1 MQVIGLVWTLLRQ
14 GPGPDGKAAAQKVIV
29 VTPVSAAPHCNSPE
43 PHRSSLRSVSTSLL
57 VLLLPSSPCPAYPHA
72 GCAGLP
78 GASVGQ
84 GGDQVAGIRAAV
96 RGRAAAESR
105 CSADRRRVPGE
116 LCKGREMSEPNV
128 HGREQ
133 QSRVCRAATRATSS
147 LLVVAVRQPSS
158 LAQQPQQP
166 QRSLDLQRRVELSEQ
181 HTHPRCPRP
190 PLCTSLHLPAGA
202 RFELPAVGFAGH
214 LIRDHPQVCQGAQ
227 GQLRPAHLR

>member
-1 MQVIGLVWTLLRQ
+1 M
-14 GPGPDGKAAAQKVIV
+14 
-29 VTPVSAAPHCNSPE
+29 
-43 PHRSSLRSVSTSLL
+43 STSLL
-57 VLLLPSSPCPAYPHA
+57 VLLLPSSPCRLPPFPGTQASLTPTA
-72 GCAGLP
+72 TALPPLMPRLPCTGLP

-227 GQLRPAHLR
+227 GQLRPAHLRRGTQVRRMMRRTGGSSIRGIPPPKG